1 MNTLDALNFILAGFA
16 VVLGALALL
25 WLVSALVGRVFAAAA
40 PSQRAARAHAVPAPA
55 PADIPPAHLA
65 AISAAVA
72 VLTAGHG
79 RVVSV
84 HAPAPHSAAWRS
96 AQDTAPQSV
105 RWGRPADPAPDR
117 QRTP

>member
-25 WLVSALVGRVFAAAA
+25 WLVSALVGRVFAATA
-40 PSQRAARAHAVPAPA
+40 PSQRAARTHAAPA
-55 PADIPPAHLA
+55 PADIPPVHLA

-72 VLTAGHG
+72 VLTAGRG